1 MRVLIYIIHAGGE
14 DLFQID
20 LKSRKAIYEQVTD
33 HFKRLIVTGILKQ
46 DDKVPSVRE
55 MAKTLT
61 VNPNTVQKAYREL
74 ESQGYFYTVLGQV
87 SFIDA
92 PPSQGDPKEIALLY
106 DRMHTDVQELIFRG
120 ETKKNIIG
128 FIEKI
133 PAQGGTK
140 QDESTNGSTDGQ
152 S

>member
-1 MRVLIYIIHAGGE
+1 MDAAKKGGD

-33 HFKRLIVTGILKQ
+33 NFKRLIITGVLKQ
-46 DDKVPSVRE
+46 DEKVPSVRD

-74 ESQGYFYTVLGQV
+74 ESQGYLYTVLGQG
-87 SFIDA
+87 SFIST
-92 PPSQGDPKEIALLY
+92 PSANDGNQKEKKSLY
-106 DRMHTDVQELIFRG
+106 DCICKDTQELIYRG
-120 ETKKNIIG
+120 ETKGDIIS

-133 PAQGGTK
+133 
-140 QDESTNGSTDGQ
+140 
-152 S
+152 